1 MKLAGDF
8 GIIWVGFQTMSIHDK
23 VKKVLEELPLSGLT
37 VEIEPD
43 NGFKVVAIV
52 TSNEFE
58 TMDEGERQHL
68 VWRKLIEKLNARE
81 QALVEFEAV
90 REGA

>member
-1 MKLAGDF
+1 MK
-8 GIIWVGFQTMSIHDK
+8 IQDK
-23 VKKVLEELPLSGLT
+23 VKKVLEELPLSSLA

-43 NGFKVVAIV
+43 TGFKVVAVV

-68 VWRKLIEKLNARE
+68 VWKKLIEKLDPYE
-81 QALVEFEAV
+81 QTLVEFVHTMAPSEMEPAGDEA
-90 REGA
+90 